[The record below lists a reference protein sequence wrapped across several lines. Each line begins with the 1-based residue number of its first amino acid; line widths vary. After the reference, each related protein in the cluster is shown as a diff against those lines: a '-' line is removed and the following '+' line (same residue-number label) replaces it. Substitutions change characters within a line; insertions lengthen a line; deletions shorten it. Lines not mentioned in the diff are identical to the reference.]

1 MSNAAT
7 NVILKCGGP
16 QAVSAMAGV
25 DVSNVHRWTYPKER
39 GGTDGVVPAKHQ
51 QTLLKK
57 AREAGIELSPD
68 DFFKEAEEELPKRR
82 PRKSNSHH
90 GAAA

>member
-7 NVILKCGGP
+7 NVIRKCGGP

-25 DVSNVHRWTYPKER
+25 NVSNVHRWTYPKER
-39 GGTDGVVPAKHQ
+39 GGTGGVVPAKHQ
-51 QTLLKK
+51 HTLLKK

-68 DFFKEAEEELPKRR
+68 DFFEDAEEDLPRR
-82 PRKSNSHH
+82 PRKSTHTEH